1 MIFDKSAKTIQ
12 REKDSLFNKWCW
24 EKLDGRMWKNKTGP
38 EYFTPH
44 TKIDRKWMKDLVENL
59 KQKLLEENIRESYMT
74 LDLAMIF
81 WIQHPKH
88 RLKKKT

>member
-1 MIFDKSAKTIQ
+1 
-12 REKDSLFNKWCW
+12 
-24 EKLDGRMWKNKTGP
+24 
-38 EYFTPH
+38 
-44 TKIDRKWMKDLVENL
+44 MKDLVENL

-88 RLKKKT
+88 RLKKKHKLD